1 MEKTSGALDL
11 ISIVAGTE
19 SIAKKLREAPPILF
33 SHVIESA
40 HAFLIATIA
49 QQVRR
54 TLWVICPRVNT
65 QENIYE
71 SLLNWRPDA
80 LFLPEAEFAAVEN
93 ILPDPE
99 IAAERLALLTRIE
112 RESGP
117 HLIVATAAGLDQPA
131 PTRGAIASAMLQLK
145 RRQSVAMEVIIN
157 SLGAAHYER
166 VAQVT
171 TRGQFAVRG
180 GILDIYSWQS
190 QLPVRVEFFG
200 DDIESLREFDIDT
213 QTSLRNLPAVDIL
226 LGAAE
231 DQRGRV
237 RDYVNKDD
245 WCVAIEPE
253 ENDEAEIKISEGWI
267 EAGPE
272 DFAGAFQDCEVGEFS
287 VGDFM
292 LAEAKRTQ
300 FSTRLKEWRE
310 GGARTVIYFQTE
322 GEIERFREIIGEA
335 DLEGVDLLVR
345 HACPRLLFSGRQ
357 PRRPFC
363 GGIVWPVPD
372 AWASTFAA
380 GRASR
385 AQPRANRFQRT
396 ERRRFRGSSRTWR
409 RPFSRV
415 AENWP
420 GAISAQPT
428 GAICLRLRQR
438 CVPPK
443 KRSKKFSR
451 LSSPMTRNST
461 SHSSRPIWFRD
472 TSGSGKNRRH
482 FPRSRM
488 QNGRAQNRRRPLR
501 FSITRERCSRFRL
514 SARRSRAT
522 LSAPTQNGR
531 PNSSIHFR
539 FAKRP
544 TN

>member
-11 ISIVAGTE
+11 LSIVARTE

-40 HAFLIATIA
+40 HAFLIAAIA

-112 RESGP
+112 REPGP

-157 SLGAAHYER
+157 SLGDAHYER

-180 GILDIYSWQS
+180 GILDIYSWQA
-190 QLPVRVEFFG
+190 QLPIRVEFFG

-245 WCVAIEPE
+245 WRVAIEPE

-300 FSTRLKEWRE
+300 FST
-310 GGARTVIYFQTE
+310 QTK
-322 GEIERFREIIGEA
+322 RMA
-335 DLEGVDLLVR
+335 
-345 HACPRLLFSGRQ
+345 
-357 PRRPFC
+357 
-363 GGIVWPVPD
+363 
-372 AWASTFAA
+372 
-380 GRASR
+380 
-385 AQPRANRFQRT
+385 
-396 ERRRFRGSSRTWR
+396 RRRR
-409 RPFSRV
+409 
-415 AENWP
+415 A
-420 GAISAQPT
+420 
-428 GAICLRLRQR
+428 
-438 CVPPK
+438 
-443 KRSKKFSR
+443 
-451 LSSPMTRNST
+451 
-461 SHSSRPIWFRD
+461 H
-472 TSGSGKNRRH
+472 RH
-482 FPRSRM
+482 LFPD
-488 QNGRAQNRRRPLR
+488 
-501 FSITRERCSRFRL
+501 
-514 SARRSRAT
+514 
-522 LSAPTQNGR
+522 
-531 PNSSIHFR
+531 
-539 FAKRP
+539 
-544 TN
+544 